1 MTLSAK
7 QFDTLSAMGI
17 SLWQFKNTPTN
28 ISTDTTTPALT
39 IDKVELQQSKL
50 FSDILL
56 SLNYNFADIEINPT
70 TIEFSDF
77 SWQFTNNKELSF
89 KQQRLMTPTLE
100 ILAQSSALKQ
110 QLWHLFTDYKNT
122 L

>member
-1 MTLSAK
+1 MTLSSK

-17 SLWQFKNTPTN
+17 SLWQSKNTPTN
-28 ISTDTTTPALT
+28 VSTNTTTALT
-39 IDKVELQQSKL
+39 IDKTKLQQSKL

-89 KQQRLMTPTLE
+89 KQQRLITPTLE
-100 ILAQSSALKQ
+100 TLAHSSALKQ